1 MSTGSRSSPGSADG
15 APLRSSSCRSA
26 RPNTTRSRHS
36 MPAQTTTS
44 PSRSGWPSSSP
55 GCAPPS
61 DAPGPRR
68 HPRGPRAAGRSPHPG
83 CLRGPQRRAAKGPH
97 GRLRDRSAAKQATP
111 DGDEIRLTPTEW
123 GIVEAL
129 VRNKGPLVTQQQLLR
144 PCGDLNTARR
154 PNTCGSTWPTSAAS
168 WSPIPPP
175 TVLPHRTGHGLP
187 VHRSD
192 NGWQLARLTPVDRS
206 QVGGDSAR

>member
-129 VRNKGPLVTQQQLLR
+129 VRNEGRLVTQQRLLNR
-144 PCGDLNTARR
+144 VG
-154 PNTCGSTWPTSAAS
+154 TS
-168 WSPIPPP
+168 IPPGDEIP
-175 TVLPHRTGHGLP
+175 AGPHGP
-187 VHRSD
+187 
-192 NGWQLARLTPVDRS
+192 QPP
-206 QVGGDSAR
+206 QVGARSLHPRYFHTEPGMGYRFTAQTTDGNSTD